1 MKHSCEG
8 VCIIIG
14 VDIQDVALIVN
25 TRVHRPPS
33 ASLVVCRHSALTPPT
48 SPMCNYYSVESVGV
62 PTLSIEWWSTWHCVF
77 VNRENIAMLHTL

>member
-14 VDIQDVALIVN
+14 VDVALIVN
-25 TRVHRPPS
+25 MNTQATTSSLMWMCSSGHYC
-33 ASLVVCRHSALTPPT
+33 SLVVCRHSALTPPT

-62 PTLSIEWWSTWHCVF
+62 PTHSVLIGGVPGIVS
-77 VNRENIAMLHTL
+77 L